1 MNEKSED
8 VPSPIPKWSF
18 GVLNDRETVEVPGTV
33 LLLSPRRNEPLGLE
47 YSSPT
52 RLDSS
57 MPPQPYTPRRSS
69 VTSKKKNRTGSVILD
84 PQPEDSLNDPLNWP
98 SWKRDCALL
107 SLGFYCMLGGGM
119 TPVLAAGFDD
129 VASTFDVSYSRV
141 ALTTGLYMMG
151 MGVGGVIFS
160 PTAILYGKRPVYLF
174 SALLFILTSI
184 WCALAPSFAQLA
196 TARVFQGFSVSP
208 VECLPSATIAE
219 IFFLHERAF
228 RIGIYTLLLLGGKNL
243 VPLVS
248 AAVINS
254 MGWRWVF
261 WIVTFIAVF
270 GLCTLF
276 FFVPETF
283 WDRTPRPRSSR
294 PSLSRSISGL
304 IHSDRGRTSDVLPP
318 HSRDGDPDK
327 NTTNNLNLS
336 PRRFMLHKQDLHA
349 RFSNGSPPADN
360 DLGFADTPGP
370 ANLASETEHQ
380 PSELHQQPP
389 PNAPATDGA
398 MEDSQLSI
406 CQQQETVTRTSAIAT
421 KHRGRKQPRPTGLKL
436 PPPINF
442 NGSSES
448 NSLNRSNHSAD
459 GTHDLN
465 LQQPLTSDDKIERP
479 GDVHLPS
486 RDGDASSS
494 GISTTSVTKPVQ
506 ANTAPWDGASDGKLD
521 IPTIAMPVNT
531 TFAELAERS
540 GTFNQDVP
548 LPQLHT
554 LNSPYYL
561 GIEKSEDY
569 LGHHA
574 RQDSNDN
581 PPPDERPRGSG
592 GSVHSIVTNST
603 ARHSA
608 RTPCTPDHPTFD
620 TESNEATKH
629 VHYTTN
635 LRESPPKTYLETLK
649 PWNGRLSRA
658 NWFLVALRPFLLFAY
673 PAVLWSALVYS
684 LSVGWLIVLS
694 ESVSS
699 IYRNRDSYNFSALQC
714 GLVYISPFVGGVL
727 GTAVAG
733 KASDILVRMMARRNG
748 GIYEPEYRL
757 VMGVPIAISTAIGL
771 MGFGW
776 SAQERDRWIVPTIF
790 FGVISFGCSLG
801 STTAIT
807 FCVDSY
813 REYAGEAL
821 VTLNFSKNIFH
832 GLAFSLFFAHWL
844 ESEGAKDTFLA
855 IGGIQVAC
863 LLSTIPMYIY
873 GKRMR
878 MWTVRKGFMENF

>member
-1 MNEKSED
+1 MNDKSEAD
-8 VPSPIPKWSF
+8 AASTIPKWSF

-52 RLDSS
+52 RIDSS

-69 VTSKKKNRTGSVILD
+69 FTSKKKNRSGSVILE

-98 SWKRDCALL
+98 AWRRDFALL

-160 PTAILYGKRPVYLF
+160 PTAILYGKRPVYIF

-184 WCALAPSFAQLA
+184 WCALAPSYAQLA

-248 AAVINS
+248 AAVIDA

-261 WIVTFIAVF
+261 WIVTFIAAF
-270 GLCTLF
+270 GLCALF
-276 FFVPETF
+276 LFVPETF
-283 WDRTPRPRSSR
+283 WDRTPRPKTPRPASSR
-294 PSLSRSISGL
+294 SFSGL
-304 IHSDRGRTSDVLPP
+304 FHSDRGRT
-318 HSRDGDPDK
+318 HSIKASSEKAPMAD
-327 NTTNNLNLS
+327 LNS
-336 PRRFMLHKQDLHA
+336 SSRQFMLHKQDVHA
-349 RFSNGSPPADN
+349 RFHDGPAHAEN
-360 DLGFADTPGP
+360 DSVVADTRPQAP
-370 ANLASETEHQ
+370 LSSEIVPQ
-380 PSELHQQPP
+380 SSDLRQDAPP
-389 PNAPATDGA
+389 HTPATDGA
-398 MEDSQLSI
+398 TEDSQLSI
-406 CQQQETVTRTSAIAT
+406 RQQQETLTSISTGAI
-421 KHRGRKQPRPTGLKL
+421 KHGGRKQPKPTGLRL
-436 PPPINF
+436 PPPIHF
-442 NGSSES
+442 NGSSEAQVPVQ
-448 NSLNRSNHSAD
+448 SNHSVD
-459 GTHDLN
+459 GTSDLTV
-465 LQQPLTSDDKIERP
+465 QQPLTNDNNVKLNCVNSPSGAGDDSPTR
-479 GDVHLPS
+479 
-486 RDGDASSS
+486 AS
-494 GISTTSVTKPVQ
+494 ITSVMNSAQPY
-506 ANTAPWDGASDGKLD
+506 TAPWDGAGDDKLRV
-521 IPTIAMPVNT
+521 PTIAMPMNT

-540 GTFNQDVP
+540 GTFNQNES
-548 LPQLHT
+548 LPELHN

-569 LGHHA
+569 LGHHGRPKSTDKA
-574 RQDSNDN
+574 PR
-581 PPPDERPRGSG
+581 DEQPSESG
-592 GSVHSIVTNST
+592 ASLHSIATNST
-603 ARHSA
+603 VRNSA
-608 RTPCTPDHPTFD
+608 GTPSAPNHHILNG
-620 TESNEATKH
+620 ESNEATKI
-629 VHYTTN
+629 VRYTTN
-635 LRESPPKTYLETLK
+635 LRESPPKTYLQTLK

-658 NWFLVALRPFLLFAY
+658 HWFLVALRPFLLFAY

-699 IYRNRDSYNFSALQC
+699 VYRNRDTYNFSALQC
-714 GLVYISPFVGGVL
+714 GLVYISPFVGGIL
-727 GTAVAG
+727 GTAIAG
-733 KASDILVRMMARRNG
+733 KVSDILVRMMARRNG

-757 VMGVPIAISTAIGL
+757 VMGIPIAISTAIGL

-776 SAQERDRWIVPTIF
+776 SAEERDQWIVPTVF

-813 REYAGEAL
+813 RDYAGEAL

-878 MWTVRKGFMENF
+878 MWTVRKAFMENF